1 MKTEKQHKEHKEHK
15 EQWEQEA
22 RNVSAVGIKYAPQ
35 VISQKQK
42 GQLKPH

>member
-1 MKTEKQHKEHKEHK
+1 MKTEKHHKEYKK
-15 EQWEQEA
+15 QWEQEA

-42 GQLKPH
+42 GQRKPH